1 MISSLNASVDNIY
14 EIMNSPSAAISNTDT
29 NKSANIGNDIQKN
42 VKEVMIQSQKGGTDN
57 FRQSLYKLDVKA

>member
-29 NKSANIGNDIQKN
+29 NKSATIGSDIQKN
-42 VKEVMIQSQKGGTDN
+42 IKEVLAQSQKGGTDN